1 MPKSPDNT
9 LFYYIVAGV
18 LIVVVIALL

>member
-9 LFYYIVAGV
+9 LFYYVIAGI